1 MPSSAV
7 PQLAS
12 KVPPWLGVGV
22 GVGVAAQ
29 GLTLGLAWGLGL
41 RGAWAYF
48 SERIPPNDAGV
59 AAALAEYADAPV
71 DRECAAD
78 RRAGERAGY
87 TVCVCVC
94 VQPAAEPRAGRVRE
108 HWHGVLGHTL
118 QPQPAPLAVNPAS
131 RQLRPQSAA
140 NSSLGHAC
148 GWQLKPRPCVRLAM
162 GRGASLVSMI
172 ARGVDRAFL
181 SSHCRSVYPRRPAG
195 GLSSSRRPSRSSS
208 RAHCDRGGP
217 GLRRSGTR

>member
-1 MPSSAV
+1 MLLPR
-7 PQLAS
+7 AS
-12 KVPPWLGVGV
+12 P
-22 GVGVAAQ
+22 
-29 GLTLGLAWGLGL
+29 LGL
-41 RGAWAYF
+41 RGAWACVGLGHISASAF
-48 SERIPPNDAGV
+48 HRTTQVSQLHLPSMPMRQSIENALQTGELASELVTPCR
-59 AAALAEYADAPV
+59 
-71 DRECAAD
+71 
-78 RRAGERAGY
+78 
-87 TVCVCVC
+87 VCVC

-118 QPQPAPLAVNPAS
+118 QPQPAPLAVSPAS

-217 GLRRSGTR
+217 GLRHSVRDGEIVELDFSRFPGIAK

>member
-1 MPSSAV
+1 MQTGGIIIAPGTALQPIELHNFRELSNMPSSAV

-87 TVCVCVC
+87 TVSVCVC
-94 VQPAAEPRAGRVRE
+94 VRS
-108 HWHGVLGHTL
+108 L
-118 QPQPAPLAVNPAS
+118 PQN
-131 RQLRPQSAA
+131 
-140 NSSLGHAC
+140 
-148 GWQLKPRPCVRLAM
+148 
-162 GRGASLVSMI
+162 RGLV
-172 ARGVDRAFL
+172 A
-181 SSHCRSVYPRRPAG
+181 
-195 GLSSSRRPSRSSS
+195 
-208 RAHCDRGGP
+208 
-217 GLRRSGTR
+217 